1 MELLNHI
8 KLEECL
14 SIDFIDELTMIVTD
28 NYEGV
33 YKYTRVNEESLD
45 WTEDN
50 EIEDINDPKIVRC
63 IDSNLYVISDNKE
76 LYWLDKDLKNK

>member
-8 KLEECL
+8 ELEYCQ
-14 SIDFIDELTMIVTD
+14 SIEFIDEFTMIATD
-28 NYEGV
+28 EDEGLF
-33 YKYTRVNEESLD
+33 KFTRANAESLD
-45 WTEDN
+45 WTMDN
-50 EIEDINDPKIVRC
+50 QIKVKRPTIVRC